1 MWTNHRR
8 KALKSSVQCAMRNVK
23 AQGHQ
28 KLNAQW
34 WTNLWTDLWTE
45 LFSLADRDT
54 VECCTKGHIGYDG
67 PSL

>member
-1 MWTNHRR
+1 
-8 KALKSSVQCAMRNVK
+8 MRNVK

-28 KLNAQW
+28 KLNAQCW
-34 WTNLWTDLWTE
+34 ADLWTE
-45 LFSLADRDT
+45 LFLLADVDT

>member
-8 KALKSSVQCAMRNVK
+8 TALKSSVQCAMRNVK

-28 KLNAQW
+28 KLNAQCS
-34 WTNLWTDLWTE
+34 TDLWTE
-45 LFSLADRDT
+45 LFLLADVDT

>member
-1 MWTNHRR
+1 
-8 KALKSSVQCAMRNVK
+8 MRNVK

-34 WTNLWTDLWTE
+34 WTDLWTE
-45 LFSLADRDT
+45 LFLLADVDT

>member
-28 KLNAQW
+28 KLNAQFS
-34 WTNLWTDLWTE
+34 TDLFTE
-45 LFSLADRDT
+45 LFLLADVDT

>member
-1 MWTNHRR
+1 
-8 KALKSSVQCAMRNVK
+8 MRNVK

-28 KLNAQW
+28 KLNAQCS
-34 WTNLWTDLWTE
+34 TDLWTE
-45 LFSLADRDT
+45 LFLLADVDT